1 MSFKGSPVFKH
12 VTSRIKFIR
21 KVNSPQILQDPPYI
35 KSKPKVLTEYLQRIK
50 AMLFKLGKKNADHC
64 CSYTGDENLA
74 KHKKA
79 ECVLR
84 KN

>member
-1 MSFKGSPVFKH
+1 
-12 VTSRIKFIR
+12 
-21 KVNSPQILQDPPYI
+21 
-35 KSKPKVLTEYLQRIK
+35 
-50 AMLFKLGKKNADHC
+50 MLFKLGGKNADHH

-84 KN
+84 TGGRSQQVDSSKNQDGKRRPLHLP

>member
-1 MSFKGSPVFKH
+1 
-12 VTSRIKFIR
+12 
-21 KVNSPQILQDPPYI
+21 
-35 KSKPKVLTEYLQRIK
+35 
-50 AMLFKLGKKNADHC
+50 MLFKLGKKNADHC

-84 KN
+84 KNWREKLASGQ

>member
-1 MSFKGSPVFKH
+1 
-12 VTSRIKFIR
+12 
-21 KVNSPQILQDPPYI
+21 
-35 KSKPKVLTEYLQRIK
+35 
-50 AMLFKLGKKNADHC
+50 MLFKLGEKNADHH

-84 KN
+84 TGGRSQQVDSSKNQDGKRRPLHLP